1 MVETAL
7 CDSVK
12 ACYSFS
18 DLASI
23 AIGLTLAQQKVLKQT
38 VNNMPKKV
46 DEDDKKLGKGGR
58 KPTPA
63 VAPGKLMFT
72 ILFCIKSVGSC
83 TNRDCVCNARFNT
96 ILCAEQSPDPTPHLL
111 YDVRKSNLQKFEHT

>member
-18 DLASI
+18 DFASI
-23 AIGLTLAQQKVLKQT
+23 AIGQKGLKQT

-63 VAPGKLMFT
+63 VAPGKLIFT
-72 ILFCIKSVGSC
+72 ILLCTKSVGSC
-83 TNRDCVCNARFNT
+83 TNKDCVCVLIVLT
-96 ILCAEQSPDPTPHLL
+96 
-111 YDVRKSNLQKFEHT
+111 

>member
-1 MVETAL
+1 MVKTAL

-12 ACYSFS
+12 ACYSIS
-18 DLASI
+18 DSASL
-23 AIGLTLAQQKVLKQT
+23 AIGLTLAQQEVLKQT

-63 VAPGKLMFT
+63 VAPGKLIFT
-72 ILFCIKSVGSC
+72 IL
-83 TNRDCVCNARFNT
+83 
-96 ILCAEQSPDPTPHLL
+96 P
-111 YDVRKSNLQKFEHT
+111 